1 MSTVKNSNK
10 KSTVPEYKSRYSD
23 AVKSNLSSV
32 LEGKKFNYDIGSDK
46 LFSQYK
52 DSYTKA
58 GKTAMEDTVGNA
70 SMLTG
75 GYANSYAVTAGQQAY
90 DSYMSKL
97 NDKIPELEQRA
108 YERYRDEEDSAYKK
122 LNTLIGLEDT
132 EYGRYRDSVA
142 DYNTNREFEYNKNKD
157 AQAQRNWQAQ
167 FDRDKYVNDRD
178 YNRSVLESDR
188 RYNRDVLENDRDYNR
203 GVYESDRKYNRDVLE
218 NDRDYNRGVYESD
231 RKYDRDVLE
240 NDRNYNRG
248 VYESDRKYNR
258 DVLENDR
265 DYNRGVYES
274 DRKYD
279 RDVLENDRDYNRGV
293 YENDRDYA
301 QNVYDSDRNYQIKLN
316 SSLKDAVKN
325 EEENADSGKFS
336 PDDAYDFIKKYSDKI
351 YSDEEFTE
359 ALFQLYGEK
368 DGFYDWIEQM
378 KIPGDIEGMTY
389 LELLYKMHPE
399 LKPTALSKAG
409 MSDDEMIMKNATN
422 GGATPPHSQS
432 FWWINQGQ
440 RKNK

>member
-10 KSTVPEYKSRYSD
+10 KSAVPEYKSRYSD

-32 LEGKKFNYDIGSDK
+32 LGKKKFNYDIGSDK

-188 RYNRDVLENDRDYNR
+188 KYNRDVLENDRDYNR

-218 NDRDYNRGVYESD
+218 NDRDYNRGVYE
-231 RKYDRDVLE
+231 
-240 NDRNYNRG
+240 N
-248 VYESDRKYNR
+248 
-258 DVLENDR
+258 
-265 DYNRGVYES
+265 

-301 QNVYDSDRNYQIKLN
+301 QNVYDSDRNYRIKLN

-409 MSDDEMIMKNATN
+409 MTDDEMIMKNATN

>member
-10 KSTVPEYKSRYSD
+10 KSAVPEYKSRYSD

-32 LEGKKFNYDIGSDK
+32 LGKKKFNYDIGSDK

-108 YERYRDEEDSAYKK
+108 HERYRDEEDSAYKK

-188 RYNRDVLENDRDYNR
+188 KYNRDVLENDRDYNR

-218 NDRDYNRGVYESD
+218 NDRDYNRGVYE
-231 RKYDRDVLE
+231 
-240 NDRNYNRG
+240 
-248 VYESDRKYNR
+248 
-258 DVLENDR
+258 
-265 DYNRGVYES
+265 
-274 DRKYD
+274 
-279 RDVLENDRDYNRGV
+279 
-293 YENDRDYA
+293 NDRDYA
-301 QNVYDSDRNYQIKLN
+301 QNVYDSDRNYRIKLN

>member
-10 KSTVPEYKSRYSD
+10 KSTVPEYKSSYSE
-23 AVKSNLSSV
+23 AVKSDLSSV
-32 LEGKKFNYDIGSDK
+32 LGKKKFNYDIGSDK

-90 DSYMSKL
+90 DRYMSKL

-108 YERYRDEEDSAYKK
+108 YERYRDEEDSAYKR
-122 LNTLIGLEDT
+122 LNTLIGLEET
-132 EYGRYRDSVA
+132 EYGRYRDNVA

-157 AQAQRNWQAQ
+157 AQAQKNWQAQ

-178 YNRSVLESDR
+178 YNRGVLESDR
-188 RYNRDVLENDRDYNR
+188 KYNRDVLENDRDYNR

-218 NDRDYNRGVYESD
+218 NDRDYNRGVY
-231 RKYDRDVLE
+231 K
-240 NDRNYNRG
+240 
-248 VYESDRKYNR
+248 SDRKYNR

-274 DRKYD
+274 DRA
-279 RDVLENDRDYNRGV
+279 
-293 YENDRDYA
+293 YA
-301 QNVYDSDRNYQIKLN
+301 QNVYDSDRNYRIKLN

>member
-46 LFSQYK
+46 LFSHYK

-240 NDRNYNRG
+240 NDR
-248 VYESDRKYNR
+248 
-258 DVLENDR
+258 

-293 YENDRDYA
+293 YENDRDHA

>member
-10 KSTVPEYKSRYSD
+10 KSAVPEYKSRYSD

-32 LEGKKFNYDIGSDK
+32 LKGKKFNYDIGSDK

-188 RYNRDVLENDRDYNR
+188 KYNRDVLENERDYNR
-203 GVYESDRKYNRDVLE
+203 GVYESDR
-218 NDRDYNRGVYESD
+218 
-231 RKYDRDVLE
+231 
-240 NDRNYNRG
+240 
-248 VYESDRKYNR
+248 
-258 DVLENDR
+258 
-265 DYNRGVYES
+265 
-274 DRKYD
+274 
-279 RDVLENDRDYNRGV
+279 
-293 YENDRDYA
+293 DYA
-301 QNVYDSDRNYQIKLN
+301 QNVYDSNRNYRIKLN

-368 DGFYDWIEQM
+368 DGFYD
-378 KIPGDIEGMTY
+378 
-389 LELLYKMHPE
+389 
-399 LKPTALSKAG
+399 
-409 MSDDEMIMKNATN
+409 
-422 GGATPPHSQS
+422 
-432 FWWINQGQ
+432 
-440 RKNK
+440 

>member
-10 KSTVPEYKSRYSD
+10 KSAVPEYKSRYSD

-32 LEGKKFNYDIGSDK
+32 LGKKKFNYDIGSDK

-188 RYNRDVLENDRDYNR
+188 KYNRDVLENDRDYNR

-218 NDRDYNRGVYESD
+218 NDRDYNRGVYEND
-231 RKYDRDVLE
+231 RKYD
-240 NDRNYNRG
+240 
-248 VYESDRKYNR
+248 R

-301 QNVYDSDRNYQIKLN
+301 QNVYDSDRNYRIKLN

>member
-10 KSTVPEYKSRYSD
+10 KSAVPEYKSRYSD

-32 LEGKKFNYDIGSDK
+32 LGKKKFNYDIGSDK

-188 RYNRDVLENDRDYNR
+188 KYNRDVLENDRDYNR

-218 NDRDYNRGVYESD
+218 NDRDYNRGVYE
-231 RKYDRDVLE
+231 
-240 NDRNYNRG
+240 
-248 VYESDRKYNR
+248 
-258 DVLENDR
+258 
-265 DYNRGVYES
+265 
-274 DRKYD
+274 
-279 RDVLENDRDYNRGV
+279 
-293 YENDRDYA
+293 NDRDYA
-301 QNVYDSDRNYQIKLN
+301 QNVYDSDRNYRIKLN

>member
-10 KSTVPEYKSRYSD
+10 KSAVPEYKSRYSD

-32 LEGKKFNYDIGSDK
+32 LGKKKFNYDIGSDK

-75 GYANSYAVTAGQQAY
+75 GYANSYAVTAGQQVY

-188 RYNRDVLENDRDYNR
+188 KYNRDVLENDRDYNR

-231 RKYDRDVLE
+231 RKY
-240 NDRNYNRG
+240 
-248 VYESDRKYNR
+248 NR

-274 DRKYD
+274 DR
-279 RDVLENDRDYNRGV
+279 
-293 YENDRDYA
+293 DYA
-301 QNVYDSDRNYQIKLN
+301 QNVYDSDRNYRIKLN

-409 MSDDEMIMKNATN
+409 MTDDEMIMKNATN

>member
-10 KSTVPEYKSRYSD
+10 KSAVPEYKSRYSD

-32 LEGKKFNYDIGSDK
+32 LGKKKFNYDIGSDK

-178 YNRSVLESDR
+178 FNRSVLESDR
-188 RYNRDVLENDRDYNR
+188 KYNRDVLENDRDYNRGVYESDRKYNRDVLENNRDYNRGVYENDRKYNRDALENDRDYNR

-218 NDRDYNRGVYESD
+218 NDRDYNRGVYE
-231 RKYDRDVLE
+231 
-240 NDRNYNRG
+240 
-248 VYESDRKYNR
+248 
-258 DVLENDR
+258 
-265 DYNRGVYES
+265 
-274 DRKYD
+274 
-279 RDVLENDRDYNRGV
+279 
-293 YENDRDYA
+293 NDRDYA
-301 QNVYDSDRNYQIKLN
+301 QNVYDSDRNYRIKLN

-409 MSDDEMIMKNATN
+409 MTDDEMIMKNATN

>member
-10 KSTVPEYKSRYSD
+10 KSAVPEYKSRYSD

-32 LEGKKFNYDIGSDK
+32 LKGKKFNYDIGSDK

-188 RYNRDVLENDRDYNR
+188 KYNRDVLENDRDYNR

-218 NDRDYNRGVYESD
+218 NERDYNRGVYESD
-231 RKYDRDVLE
+231 R
-240 NDRNYNRG
+240 
-248 VYESDRKYNR
+248 
-258 DVLENDR
+258 
-265 DYNRGVYES
+265 
-274 DRKYD
+274 
-279 RDVLENDRDYNRGV
+279 
-293 YENDRDYA
+293 DYA
-301 QNVYDSDRNYQIKLN
+301 QNVYDSNRNYRIKLN

-389 LELLYKMHPE
+389 LELLFKMHPY

>member
-1 MSTVKNSNK
+1 MLCGGDMSTVKNSNK
-10 KSTVPEYKSRYSD
+10 KSAVPEYKSRYSD

-32 LEGKKFNYDIGSDK
+32 LGKKKFNYDIGSDK

-178 YNRSVLESDR
+178 FNRSVLESDR
-188 RYNRDVLENDRDYNR
+188 KYNRDVLENDRDYNR

-218 NDRDYNRGVYESD
+218 NDRD
-231 RKYDRDVLE
+231 
-240 NDRNYNRG
+240 YNRG

-301 QNVYDSDRNYQIKLN
+301 QNVYDSDRNYRIKLN

>member
-10 KSTVPEYKSRYSD
+10 KSAVPEYKSRYSD

-32 LEGKKFNYDIGSDK
+32 LEGKKFNYDMGSDK

-218 NDRDYNRGVYESD
+218 NDRDYNRGVYES
-231 RKYDRDVLE
+231 
-240 NDRNYNRG
+240 N
-248 VYESDRKYNR
+248 RKYNR

-301 QNVYDSDRNYQIKLN
+301 QNIYDSDRNYQIKLN

>member
-10 KSTVPEYKSRYSD
+10 KSAVPEYKSRYSD

-32 LEGKKFNYDIGSDK
+32 LGKKKFNYDIGSDK

-178 YNRSVLESDR
+178 FNRSVLESDR
-188 RYNRDVLENDRDYNR
+188 KYNRDVLENDRDYNR

-218 NDRDYNRGVYESD
+218 NDRD
-231 RKYDRDVLE
+231 
-240 NDRNYNRG
+240 YNRG

-301 QNVYDSDRNYQIKLN
+301 QNVYDSDRNYRIKLN

-378 KIPGDIEGMTY
+378 KIPGDIEEMTY

>member
-10 KSTVPEYKSRYSD
+10 KSAVPEYRSRYSD

-32 LEGKKFNYDIGSDK
+32 LGKKKFNYDIGSDK

-188 RYNRDVLENDRDYNR
+188 KYNRDVLENDRDYNR

-231 RKYDRDVLE
+231 RKY
-240 NDRNYNRG
+240 
-248 VYESDRKYNR
+248 NR

-265 DYNRGVYES
+265 DYNRGMYES

-293 YENDRDYA
+293 YESDRDYA
-301 QNVYDSDRNYQIKLN
+301 QNVYDSDRNYRIKLN

-409 MSDDEMIMKNATN
+409 MTDDEMIMKNATN

>member
-10 KSTVPEYKSRYSD
+10 KSAVPEYKSRYSD

-188 RYNRDVLENDRDYNR
+188 KYNRDVLENDRDYNR

-231 RKYDRDVLE
+231 RKY
-240 NDRNYNRG
+240 
-248 VYESDRKYNR
+248 NR

-265 DYNRGVYES
+265 DYNRGVYEN

-301 QNVYDSDRNYQIKLN
+301 QNVYDSNRNYRIKLN

>member
-10 KSTVPEYKSRYSD
+10 KSAVPEYKSRYSD

-32 LEGKKFNYDIGSDK
+32 LGKKKFNYDIGSDK

-188 RYNRDVLENDRDYNR
+188 KYNRDVLENDRDYNR

-240 NDRNYNRG
+240 NDR
-248 VYESDRKYNR
+248 
-258 DVLENDR
+258 
-265 DYNRGVYES
+265 DYNRGVYEN

-301 QNVYDSDRNYQIKLN
+301 QNVYDSDRNYRIKLN

-409 MSDDEMIMKNATN
+409 MTDDEMIMKNATN

>member
-188 RYNRDVLENDRDYNR
+188 
-203 GVYESDRKYNRDVLE
+203 KYNRDVLE
-218 NDRDYNRGVYESD
+218 NDRD
-231 RKYDRDVLE
+231 
-240 NDRNYNRG
+240 YNRG

>member
-10 KSTVPEYKSRYSD
+10 KSAVPEYRSRYSD

-32 LEGKKFNYDIGSDK
+32 LGKKKFNYDIGSDK

-188 RYNRDVLENDRDYNR
+188 KYNRDVLENDRDYNR

-231 RKYDRDVLE
+231 RKYNRDVLE
-240 NDRNYNRG
+240 NDRDYNRG

-274 DRKYD
+274 DR
-279 RDVLENDRDYNRGV
+279 
-293 YENDRDYA
+293 DYA
-301 QNVYDSDRNYQIKLN
+301 QNVYDSNRNYRIKLN

>member
-188 RYNRDVLENDRDYNR
+188 KYNRDVLENDRDYNR

-240 NDRNYNRG
+240 NN
-248 VYESDRKYNR
+248 
-258 DVLENDR
+258 R

>member
-10 KSTVPEYKSRYSD
+10 KSAVPEYKSRYSD

-32 LEGKKFNYDIGSDK
+32 LKGKKFNYDIGSDK

-188 RYNRDVLENDRDYNR
+188 KYNRDVLENDRDYNR

-231 RKYDRDVLE
+231 R
-240 NDRNYNRG
+240 
-248 VYESDRKYNR
+248 
-258 DVLENDR
+258 
-265 DYNRGVYES
+265 
-274 DRKYD
+274 
-279 RDVLENDRDYNRGV
+279 
-293 YENDRDYA
+293 DYA
-301 QNVYDSDRNYQIKLN
+301 QNVYDSNRNYRIKLN

>member
-10 KSTVPEYKSRYSD
+10 KSAVPEYKSRYSD

-188 RYNRDVLENDRDYNR
+188 KYNRDVLENDRDYNR

-218 NDRDYNRGVYESD
+218 NDRDYNRGVYE
-231 RKYDRDVLE
+231 
-240 NDRNYNRG
+240 
-248 VYESDRKYNR
+248 
-258 DVLENDR
+258 
-265 DYNRGVYES
+265 
-274 DRKYD
+274 
-279 RDVLENDRDYNRGV
+279 
-293 YENDRDYA
+293 NDRDYA
-301 QNVYDSDRNYQIKLN
+301 QNVYDSNRNYRIKLN

>member
-10 KSTVPEYKSRYSD
+10 KSAVPEYKSRYSD

-32 LEGKKFNYDIGSDK
+32 LGKKKFNYDIGSDK

-188 RYNRDVLENDRDYNR
+188 KYNRDVLENDRDYNR

-240 NDRNYNRG
+240 NDR
-248 VYESDRKYNR
+248 
-258 DVLENDR
+258 

-274 DRKYD
+274 NRKYN

-301 QNVYDSDRNYQIKLN
+301 QNVYDSDRNYRIKLN

-409 MSDDEMIMKNATN
+409 MTDDEMIMKNATN

>member
-10 KSTVPEYKSRYSD
+10 KSAVPEYKSRYSD

-32 LEGKKFNYDIGSDK
+32 LGKKKFNYDIGSDK

-188 RYNRDVLENDRDYNR
+188 KYNRDVFENDRDYNR

-218 NDRDYNRGVYESD
+218 NDRDYNRGVYE
-231 RKYDRDVLE
+231 
-240 NDRNYNRG
+240 
-248 VYESDRKYNR
+248 
-258 DVLENDR
+258 
-265 DYNRGVYES
+265 
-274 DRKYD
+274 
-279 RDVLENDRDYNRGV
+279 
-293 YENDRDYA
+293 NDRDYA
-301 QNVYDSDRNYQIKLN
+301 QNVYDSDRNYRIKLN

>member
-10 KSTVPEYKSRYSD
+10 KSAVPEYKSRYSD

-32 LEGKKFNYDIGSDK
+32 LGKKKFNYDIGSDK

-52 DSYTKA
+52 DRYTKA

-188 RYNRDVLENDRDYNR
+188 
-203 GVYESDRKYNRDVLE
+203 KYNRDVLE
-218 NDRDYNRGVYESD
+218 NDRD
-231 RKYDRDVLE
+231 
-240 NDRNYNRG
+240 YNRG

-301 QNVYDSDRNYQIKLN
+301 QNVYDSDRNYRIKLN

>member
-10 KSTVPEYKSRYSD
+10 KSAVPEYKSRYSD

-32 LEGKKFNYDIGSDK
+32 LEGKKFNYDMGSDK

-188 RYNRDVLENDRDYNR
+188 KYNRDVLENDRDYNR

-218 NDRDYNRGVYESD
+218 NDRD
-231 RKYDRDVLE
+231 
-240 NDRNYNRG
+240 YNRG

-301 QNVYDSDRNYQIKLN
+301 QNVYDSDRNYRIKLN

-409 MSDDEMIMKNATN
+409 MTDDEMIMKNATN

>member
-10 KSTVPEYKSRYSD
+10 KSAVPEYKSRYSD

-32 LEGKKFNYDIGSDK
+32 LGKKKFNYDIGSDK

-188 RYNRDVLENDRDYNR
+188 KYNRDVLENDRDYNR

-240 NDRNYNRG
+240 NDRDYNRG
-248 VYESDRKYNR
+248 VYESDRKYN
-258 DVLENDR
+258 
-265 DYNRGVYES
+265 
-274 DRKYD
+274 

-301 QNVYDSDRNYQIKLN
+301 QNVYDSDRNYRIKLN

>member
-10 KSTVPEYKSRYSD
+10 KSAVPEYRSRYSD

-32 LEGKKFNYDIGSDK
+32 LGKKKFNYDIGSDK

-188 RYNRDVLENDRDYNR
+188 KYNRDVLENDRDYNR

-218 NDRDYNRGVYESD
+218 NDRDYNRGVYE
-231 RKYDRDVLE
+231 
-240 NDRNYNRG
+240 
-248 VYESDRKYNR
+248 
-258 DVLENDR
+258 
-265 DYNRGVYES
+265 
-274 DRKYD
+274 
-279 RDVLENDRDYNRGV
+279 
-293 YENDRDYA
+293 NDRDYA
-301 QNVYDSDRNYQIKLN
+301 QNVYDSNRNYRIKLN

>member
-10 KSTVPEYKSRYSD
+10 KSAVPEYKSRYSD

-32 LEGKKFNYDIGSDK
+32 LGKKKFNYDIGSDK

-178 YNRSVLESDR
+178 FNRGVLESDR
-188 RYNRDVLENDRDYNR
+188 KYNRDVLENDRDYNR

-240 NDRNYNRG
+240 NDR
-248 VYESDRKYNR
+248 
-258 DVLENDR
+258 

-301 QNVYDSDRNYQIKLN
+301 QNVYDSDRNYRIKLN

-378 KIPGDIEGMTY
+378 RIPGDIEGMTY

-409 MSDDEMIMKNATN
+409 MTDDEMIMKNATN

>member
-1 MSTVKNSNK
+1 MSTAKNNK
-10 KSTVPEYKSRYSD
+10 NTTAPEYKSRYSD

-32 LEGKKFNYDIGSDK
+32 PGGKKFSYDIGSDK
-46 LFSQYK
+46 LFAQYK

-108 YERYRDEEDSAYKK
+108 YERYRDEEDSAYKR
-122 LNTLIGLEDT
+122 LNTLIGLENTD
-132 EYGRYRDSVA
+132 YGRYRDSVA
-142 DYNTNREFEYNKNKD
+142 DYNTNREFEYNKSKD
-157 AQAQRNWQAQ
+157 AQAQKNWQAQ
-167 FDRDKYVNDRD
+167 FDRDKYVSDRDYNRNVLESDRKYNRDVLESDRDYNRGVYESDRKYNRDVLENDRD
-178 YNRSVLESDR
+178 YNRGVYESDR
-188 RYNRDVLENDRDYNR
+188 KYNRDVFTDDRNYNRGVYENDRKYNRDVLENDRDYNR

-218 NDRDYNRGVYESD
+218 NDRDYNRGVYE
-231 RKYDRDVLE
+231 
-240 NDRNYNRG
+240 
-248 VYESDRKYNR
+248 
-258 DVLENDR
+258 
-265 DYNRGVYES
+265 
-274 DRKYD
+274 
-279 RDVLENDRDYNRGV
+279 
-293 YENDRDYA
+293 NDRDYA
-301 QNVYDSDRNYQIKLN
+301 QNVYDSDRNYQVKLN
-316 SSLKDAVKN
+316 SSLKSAVKD
-325 EEENADSGKFS
+325 EEDKADDGKFS

-378 KIPGDIEGMTY
+378 KIPGDIEGQTY

-399 LKPTALSKAG
+399 LKPTTWNKMGLS
-409 MSDDEMIMKNATN
+409 DNERIMKNATN

-440 RKNK
+440 SKNR

>member
-10 KSTVPEYKSRYSD
+10 KSAVPEYKSRYSD

-32 LEGKKFNYDIGSDK
+32 LGKKKFNYDIGSDK

-108 YERYRDEEDSAYKK
+108 HERYRDEEDSAYKK

-188 RYNRDVLENDRDYNR
+188 
-203 GVYESDRKYNRDVLE
+203 KYNRDVLE
-218 NDRDYNRGVYESD
+218 NDRD
-231 RKYDRDVLE
+231 
-240 NDRNYNRG
+240 YNRG

-301 QNVYDSDRNYQIKLN
+301 QNVYDSDRNYRIKLN

>member
-10 KSTVPEYKSRYSD
+10 KSAVPEYKSRYSD

-32 LEGKKFNYDIGSDK
+32 LGKKKFNYDIGSDK

-52 DSYTKA
+52 DRYTKA

-188 RYNRDVLENDRDYNR
+188 KYNRDVLENDRDYNR

-231 RKYDRDVLE
+231 RKY
-240 NDRNYNRG
+240 
-248 VYESDRKYNR
+248 NR
-258 DVLENDR
+258 DVLENER

-274 DRKYD
+274 DRKYN

-301 QNVYDSDRNYQIKLN
+301 QNVYDSDRNYRIKLN

>member
-10 KSTVPEYKSRYSD
+10 KSAVPEYKSRYSD

-32 LEGKKFNYDIGSDK
+32 LEGKKFNYDMGSDK

-188 RYNRDVLENDRDYNR
+188 
-203 GVYESDRKYNRDVLE
+203 KYNRDVLE
-218 NDRDYNRGVYESD
+218 NDRD
-231 RKYDRDVLE
+231 
-240 NDRNYNRG
+240 YNRG

-301 QNVYDSDRNYQIKLN
+301 QNVYDSDRNYRIKLN

-409 MSDDEMIMKNATN
+409 MTDDEMIMKNATN

>member
-1 MSTVKNSNK
+1 MLCGGDLSTVKNSNK
-10 KSTVPEYKSRYSD
+10 KSAVPEYKSRYSD

-32 LEGKKFNYDIGSDK
+32 LKGKKFNYDIGSDK

-188 RYNRDVLENDRDYNR
+188 KYNRDVLENDRDYNR

-218 NDRDYNRGVYESD
+218 NERDYNRGVYESD
-231 RKYDRDVLE
+231 R
-240 NDRNYNRG
+240 
-248 VYESDRKYNR
+248 
-258 DVLENDR
+258 
-265 DYNRGVYES
+265 
-274 DRKYD
+274 
-279 RDVLENDRDYNRGV
+279 
-293 YENDRDYA
+293 DYA
-301 QNVYDSDRNYQIKLN
+301 QNVYDSNRNYRIKLN

>member
-10 KSTVPEYKSRYSD
+10 KSAVPEYKSRYSD

-32 LEGKKFNYDIGSDK
+32 LGKKKFNYDIGSDK

-75 GYANSYAVTAGQQAY
+75 GYANSYAVTAGQQVY

-188 RYNRDVLENDRDYNR
+188 KYNRDVLENDRDYNRGVYESDRKYNRDVLENDRDYNR

-240 NDRNYNRG
+240 NDR
-248 VYESDRKYNR
+248 
-258 DVLENDR
+258 

-274 DRKYD
+274 
-279 RDVLENDRDYNRGV
+279 
-293 YENDRDYA
+293 DRDYA
-301 QNVYDSDRNYQIKLN
+301 QNVYDSDRNYRIKLN

-409 MSDDEMIMKNATN
+409 MTDDEMIMKNATN

>member
-1 MSTVKNSNK
+1 MLCGGDMSTVKNSNK
-10 KSTVPEYKSRYSD
+10 KSAVPEYKSRYSD

-32 LEGKKFNYDIGSDK
+32 LGKKKFNYDIGSDK

-188 RYNRDVLENDRDYNR
+188 KYNRDVLENDRDYNR

-218 NDRDYNRGVYESD
+218 NDRDYNRGVYES
-231 RKYDRDVLE
+231 E
-240 NDRNYNRG
+240 
-248 VYESDRKYNR
+248 RKYN
-258 DVLENDR
+258 
-265 DYNRGVYES
+265 
-274 DRKYD
+274 

-301 QNVYDSDRNYQIKLN
+301 QNVYDSDRNYRIKLN

>member
-10 KSTVPEYKSRYSD
+10 KSAVPEYKSRYSD

-32 LEGKKFNYDIGSDK
+32 LGKKKFNYDIGSDK

-188 RYNRDVLENDRDYNR
+188 
-203 GVYESDRKYNRDVLE
+203 KYNRDVLE

-240 NDRNYNRG
+240 NDRDYNRG

-301 QNVYDSDRNYQIKLN
+301 QNVYDSDRNYRIKLN

>member
-231 RKYDRDVLE
+231 RKY
-240 NDRNYNRG
+240 
-248 VYESDRKYNR
+248 NR

-293 YENDRDYA
+293 YENDRNYA